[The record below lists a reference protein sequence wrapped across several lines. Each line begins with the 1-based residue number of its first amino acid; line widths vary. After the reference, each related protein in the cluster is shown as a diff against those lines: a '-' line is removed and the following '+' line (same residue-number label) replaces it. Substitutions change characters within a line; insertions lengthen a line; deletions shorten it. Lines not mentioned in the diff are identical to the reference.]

1 MIRATPIAGGREPAA
16 TAAVVELGG
25 RRVLRFAIE
34 GGKRHG
40 AIGVAGGDVISRG
53 VRLAI
58 EQGIPVVGVLDTS
71 GADIRE
77 GVGSLHA
84 WGRIAK
90 AFADAS
96 GVVPTILVVTGAC
109 VSGPSLILG
118 LVDVV
123 IMTAEAVAYVSG
135 PDAVEEF
142 TGIEIDRQALGA
154 APIHAR
160 ETGVASL
167 VVDDLDAALDAAA
180 TVLDY
185 LPDNNLDDP
194 PSYLCDDD
202 PERRCTA
209 AASLVPER
217 ATASYD
223 VRDVV
228 ADVVDTDSL
237 FELRAGYAPN
247 MVTALARLGGRSVGI
262 IANQPAYRAGTL
274 DIEASRKAARFV
286 EWCDCFGLPILTF
299 VDTPGFEPGRDLE
312 WRGMIRHGAQLVV
325 AYAEATVPRLCLVLR
340 KAYGGAYIVMD
351 SRGLGNDWAA
361 AWPRAEI
368 AVMGAAGAVQ
378 ILHRRRLLAIDDL
391 EARAVEEQALVTEYE
406 ARFSNPF
413 QAAERGFIDEV
424 VDPLETRAAMLHAL
438 ERLATK
444 REVVPHRRHANG
456 PL

>member
-1 MIRATPIAGGREPAA
+1 MIRPTPIAGGREPAA
-16 TAAVVELGG
+16 VASIVERDG
-25 RRVLRFAIE
+25 RRVVQLSIE
-34 GGKRHG
+34 GGKHHG
-40 AIGVAGGDVISRG
+40 AIGHAGGEVIARG
-53 VRLAI
+53 VRMAI

-77 GVGSLHA
+77 GVAALHA
-84 WGRIAK
+84 WGSIAK

-96 GVVPTILVVTGAC
+96 GVVPTILIVTGAC

-123 IMTAEAVAYVSG
+123 IMTTEAVAYVSG
-135 PDAVEEF
+135 PDAVAEF
-142 TGIEIDRQALGA
+142 TGVVIDRDTLGA

-167 VVDDLDAALDAAA
+167 IVDDLDQALDAAMA
-180 TVLDY
+180 ILDY
-185 LPDNNLDDP
+185 LPDNNLDDAP
-194 PSYLCDDD
+194 RFASDED
-202 PERRCTA
+202 PDRPCRDA
-209 AASLVPER
+209 AALVPDR
-217 ATASYD
+217 ANAPYD
-223 VRDVV
+223 VRDVLN
-228 ADVVDTDSL
+228 DVLDVDSVL
-237 FELRAGYAPN
+237 ELRAGYAPN
-247 MVTALARLGGRSVGI
+247 MVTALGRLDGRSVGI
-262 IANQPAYRAGTL
+262 IANQPFFRAGTL

-286 EWCDCFGLPILTF
+286 EWCDCFNLPILTF

-325 AYAEATVPRLCLVLR
+325 AYAEATVPRLCMVLR

-378 ILHRRRLLAIDDL
+378 ILHRKKLMAIEDL
-391 EARAVEEQALVTEYE
+391 EARAAEEAALTAEYE
-406 ARFSNPF
+406 QRFSNPF

-424 VDPLETRAAMLHAL
+424 VDPTETRAAMAHAL
-438 ERLATK
+438 NRLATK
-444 REVVPHRRHANG
+444 RESNPQRRHANG